1 MRIVLAFLL
10 MVAAAQAGGPN
21 WFSPKP
27 PIPNPSNSTGLKPD
41 GGKKAPGPD
50 AKRGPQ
56 GATGPRPPSAPVK
69 PLFRFNHSKT
79 ECPGCL
85 PAAEFFRLY
94 GKGLPCEIEDSE
106 YENLNHAAENG
117 VQFVPSLDLL
127 DKQGVTVETFGFNPY
142 IGRRMKHGVVEQ
154 FCNHNKQGLCPL
166 CIRGRIR
173 ELKAKQASFSDR
185 HMRDHVTA
193 AKPATLPIKSQVQ
206 QAFAVLKQ
214 AKIGTFSAAIHS
226 NDGKRSVRVMGGN
239 QTAISILAVCGSSGS
254 FVLDAP
260 GSLIPDGRLDF
271 GYRMSGPNRG
281 ELNIRVPFDLDP
293 SPKAAAVK
301 QACGFG
307 PFEILSA
314 FTTIFKILNA
324 SAEVALPAD
333 IALTGSFNG
342 SRIATEFVQ
351 GKSPLVVINHL
362 WTTERRFV
370 GAEATESEA
379 VIRSTVPF
387 KKVVRV
393 LFN

>member
-1 MRIVLAFLL
+1 MRTILAFLL

-27 PIPNPSNSTGLKPD
+27 PIPNPSNSTGLKLPNHVPD
-41 GGKKAPGPD
+41 AGKKVEPV
-50 AKRGPQ
+50 
-56 GATGPRPPSAPVK
+56 APVK
-69 PLFRFNHSKT
+69 PVKLGPRLKFHHSLKDCAPCLPVAEWVKKHAKAIIVPVEDVAYPDLQSAAEAGWPVPT
-79 ECPGCL
+79 FELVNSRGETLGWRYFSWEGKHKGNAVCPGCL
-85 PAAEFFRLY
+85 NAWIQATRDTAMSFDDQP
-94 GKGLPCEIEDSE
+94 
-106 YENLNHAAENG
+106 NL
-117 VQFVPSLDLL
+117 
-127 DKQGVTVETFGFNPY
+127 
-142 IGRRMKHGVVEQ
+142 
-154 FCNHNKQGLCPL
+154 
-166 CIRGRIR
+166 
-173 ELKAKQASFSDR
+173 
-185 HMRDHVTA
+185 TA
-193 AKPATLPIKSQVQ
+193 AKPATLPIRSQVS

-333 IALTGSFNG
+333 IALTGSFTG
-342 SRIATEFVQ
+342 SRIAAEFVQ

-387 KKVVRV
+387 KKTVRV
-393 LFN
+393 LFR